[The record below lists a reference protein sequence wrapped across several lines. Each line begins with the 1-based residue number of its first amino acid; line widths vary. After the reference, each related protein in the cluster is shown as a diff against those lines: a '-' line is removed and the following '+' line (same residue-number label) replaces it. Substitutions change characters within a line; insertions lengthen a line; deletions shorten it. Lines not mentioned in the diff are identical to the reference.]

1 MFLMKKLLFT
11 IFSLLLAGMLTG
23 QPVIDLGVK
32 AGATVSTLHFREN
45 IPYFAK
51 NALRYHLGAFSRIGW
66 GRFFIQPEVYFN
78 SRGGYLKSSGST
90 VTTAVANFDF
100 SGVDVPLLAG
110 LKFLKDEI
118 IQFRLMAGPML
129 GFMTSRQVEP
139 RPTYTQLFSKKYFQD
154 HLFGWQLGLGMDFR
168 RYSLDVRME
177 RSRNSVYQS
186 DDFTTKNNL
195 VLVSLGVKIF

>member
-1 MFLMKKLLFT
+1 MKKLVFT
-11 IFSLLLAGMLTG
+11 VLSLLMVGILSG

-51 NALRYHLGAFSRIGW
+51 NALKYHLGAFSRVGW
-66 GRFFIQPEVYFN
+66 GRFFVQPEVYFS
-78 SRGGYLKSSGST
+78 SRGGYLKSGENAY
-90 VTTAVANFDF
+90 TTAVANFDF
-100 SGVDVPLLAG
+100 STVDVPLLAG
-110 LKFLKDEI
+110 VKILKDEI

-129 GFMTSRQVEP
+129 GFMTSRKVEP
-139 RPTYTQLFSKKYFQD
+139 RPTFEQFFSRRYFQD

-168 RYSLDVRME
+168 RYSLDVRLE

-186 DDFTTKNNL
+186 SDFTTKNNL

>member
-1 MFLMKKLLFT
+1 
-11 IFSLLLAGMLTG
+11 
-23 QPVIDLGVK
+23 VK

-66 GRFFIQPEVYFN
+66 GRFFVQPEVYFN
-78 SRGGYLKSSGST
+78 SRGGSLKST
-90 VTTAVANFDF
+90 DNYVTTAVANFDF
-100 SGVDVPLLAG
+100 SGVDVPILAG
-110 LKFLKDEI
+110 MKFLKEEI
-118 IQFRLMAGPML
+118 IQFRIMAGPML

-139 RPTYTQLFSKKYFQD
+139 KPAFEQIFSKKYFQD

-168 RYSLDVRME
+168 RYNLDVRLE

-186 DDFTTKNNL
+186 NDFTTKNNL
-195 VLVSLGVKIF
+195 VLVSFGVKIF